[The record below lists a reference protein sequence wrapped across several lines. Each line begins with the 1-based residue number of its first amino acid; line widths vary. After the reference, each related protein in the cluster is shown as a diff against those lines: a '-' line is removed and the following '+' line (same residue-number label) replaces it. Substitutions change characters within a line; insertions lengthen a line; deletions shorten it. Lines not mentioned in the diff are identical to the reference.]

1 MALAGL
7 KGMPARGSEFLPAKV
22 AEVHTMNMAERP
34 TLQDMI
40 KSAMAGTVARVNVND
55 EAARQLAVH
64 QGEDPEKVAS
74 VDDLPDHYTTD
85 HIEKMAS
92 ALDYIAGEIK
102 VADEGNVQQPG
113 QGPGALDVLEATSS
127 EENIDAGEAGRAIT
141 QHLPKDDP
149 PQQKEEVQVGKANTG
164 METNDGTMHPEQ
176 PVKPIVNQN
185 ASITPANPL
194 STPTTQTKESSVN
207 LGVANFERL
216 KKVAEKQRDLNKSEK
231 HYLRRAAMSTP
242 LSAAVEA
249 EKGKKLRA
257 FGGTAGHLAAET
269 GKGMIGGALAGLGV
283 NAGIKALKKGKLRGM
298 DPSLAAAA
306 GSIIGGD
313 IGSLRG
319 NYGRKASELHGKY
332 SKNKE
337 AGVDVALIR
346 KLAEDALSPAGIE
359 AGKQDMP
366 DYSAS
371 EQSVPAQ
378 PADVKRQA
386 RSMLGSNEAAIGYTK
401 QEAKADPIGDV
412 NQVLAQPAMTR
423 KNDPVLHKVLDNTGA
438 AGVKISSVNDSVK
451 VAAARALLSNMM
463 DKAAAEK
470 EEQSEDKKKEKAS
483 QMGAAPSSPSAA
495 SGFTASSLS

>member
-1 MALAGL
+1 
-7 KGMPARGSEFLPAKV
+7 
-22 AEVHTMNMAERP
+22 MNMAERP

-216 KKVAEKQRDLNKSEK
+216 KKV
-231 HYLRRAAMSTP
+231 
-242 LSAAVEA
+242 
-249 EKGKKLRA
+249 
-257 FGGTAGHLAAET
+257 
-269 GKGMIGGALAGLGV
+269 
-283 NAGIKALKKGKLRGM
+283 
-298 DPSLAAAA
+298 
-306 GSIIGGD
+306 
-313 IGSLRG
+313 
-319 NYGRKASELHGKY
+319 SELHGKY

-337 AGVDVALIR
+337 AGVNVALIR